1 MEKKKMKFWKK
12 ILIVIGVIFIIL
24 LIAVIR
30 KFMILSHLE
39 NISKS
44 MINSNNYYV
53 ETYSLQENCMQ
64 IAKSYNKENTYLTVL
79 ETTSKNTGQENQLTV
94 YDNGTETIRIIQTA
108 EEKIALVGG
117 TAVGGKISVNV
128 YATYGQGFW
137 SKFQLAMLSTITTEK
152 INNRDCYLVESVFG
166 WKKWIDKETGLVI
179 REYNNGDIT
188 DFYHEFDVVENSDIQ
203 KPDISDCKIVNN

>member
-152 INNRDCYLVESVFG
+152 INNKECYLVESVLG

-179 REYNNGDIT
+179 REYTNGDIT
-188 DFYHEFDVVENSDIQ
+188 DFYYEFDVVEDSDIQ